1 MTMKLTEVI
10 EQYMI
15 DCENRGR
22 VEGTLELYRRDL
34 GLLVCWLERVGVS
47 ELEGVTLALLRRF
60 LNYLLNSGSDER
72 FPHATIRG
80 KLSPVTVGVY
90 VAIIKA
96 FFQWCFEEELL
107 DTNPAVRLSKPKA
120 PQKVTPTFTPE
131 HIERMLAACDTETRS
146 GLRDY
151 VVLLVL
157 LDTGMRVSE
166 LCSLRLTDVHPRYVK
181 VMGKGQKERE
191 IGLHPEVG
199 KVLWKYIQKHRGS
212 YGIEDDHVFLGERGP
227 LTPSGVGI
235 MFKEVGRKAGITGV
249 RVSPHTMRH
258 TFSKQYLKQG
268 GDIFKLSRELGH
280 SGVQITQ
287 RYYLTDFN
295 SNDARQ
301 VHDAYSPI
309 SGVKLRKTQDGK
321 KSRKRK

>member
-1 MTMKLTEVI
+1 MKLVEVI

-47 ELEGVTLALLRRF
+47 ELESVTLALLRRF

-90 VAIIKA
+90 VATIKA

-321 KSRKRK
+321 KSRKRR